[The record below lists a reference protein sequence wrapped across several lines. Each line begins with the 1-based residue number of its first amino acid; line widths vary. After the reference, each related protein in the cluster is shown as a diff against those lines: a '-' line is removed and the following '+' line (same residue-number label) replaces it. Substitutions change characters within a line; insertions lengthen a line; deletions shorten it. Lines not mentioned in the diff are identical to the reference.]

1 MRHGVNENVVLRLV
15 HVTRDYVYTGYC
27 RVRSG
32 QRCVIPVE
40 KSPGTDPT
48 AARAAAP
55 AVAYLARFTSDYTLI
70 TVGLLHF

>member
-1 MRHGVNENVVLRLV
+1 MSREITFILV
-15 HVTRDYVYTGYC
+15 TA
-27 RVRSG
+27 VRSG